1 MKLSERI
8 APISYLKAHAAQIVR
23 DLCTRRGTMVITQNG
38 QAKAIVQDIETY
50 EQTQESLAM
59 LKLLAQ
65 GQRDVET
72 GRTKPVAEAFTDLTA
87 RAKDLP

>member
-1 MKLSERI
+1 MKLSESI

-38 QAKAIVQDIETY
+38 QAKAVVLDIETY

-65 GQRDVET
+65 GQRDVEA
-72 GRTKPVAEAFTDLTA
+72 GRTKPVAKAFADMAA
-87 RAKDLP
+87 RTKDLP

>member
-38 QAKAIVQDIETY
+38 QAKAVVQDIETY

-65 GQRDVET
+65 GQRDVEA
-72 GRTKPVAEAFTDLTA
+72 GRVKPVGQAFADVAARTKE
-87 RAKDLP
+87 LP